1 MNNMSNENV
10 KSKLS
15 EAYNH
20 ISNLD
25 NGGDISYREEET
37 LLALYRLYDVIKELI
52 KE

>member
-1 MNNMSNENV
+1 MIKEDV
-10 KSKLS
+10 KSKLF
-15 EAYNH
+15 EAYDH

-37 LLALYRLYDVIKELI
+37 LLALYALYEAIKELI